1 MPDKKGTFKFV
12 CIPADVSESLQE
24 LTQDYTDQNEVECL
38 LNRVKVRYII
48 AANDL
53 TGSFWCFGTS

>member
-24 LTQDYTDQNEVECL
+24 LTQDYTDQDEVECL
-38 LNRVKVRYII
+38 LSRVKVRYRSVQLISHGRVVV
-48 AANDL
+48 L
-53 TGSFWCFGTS
+53 